1 MAEVDRLVP
10 LIERGPRPI
19 GGRDIPRCA
28 RVGAKSS
35 RLEAED
41 DKAVLEDPFALA
53 TKAWIGCFDR
63 QRDNMVLVSTLLSAH
78 QMQRRR

>member
-1 MAEVDRLVP
+1 MAEIDRSAP

-19 GGRDIPRCA
+19 GRRDIPRCA

>member
-1 MAEVDRLVP
+1 MRWLEAGAVAKVDRLAP

-53 TKAWIGCFDR
+53 TKGVDW
-63 QRDNMVLVSTLLSAH
+63 ML
-78 QMQRRR
+78 